1 MLKGDHQV
9 ADETHF
15 CSEKRIPA
23 QKQTRKPC
31 IAAKP
36 MEGRGDESK
45 MGTATEQQP
54 PPTANESTA
63 PRESAVR
70 AERRGGPRTAPAPS
84 AARGMTAFRPPGEPN
99 AAPRSPGQLPPL
111 RRGLRSAETR
121 GLQHLCGD
129 LVWNSRLTDGRTLRA
144 ALRALRGSG
153 EAAPTARTARGPS
166 APPGQRCGS
175 APPAPLR
182 HHSPPLGASKRR
194 CRPPLP
200 PRPFPFLSPIPHS
213 RSPHPAPRPLP
224 TPRQWRRCGRR
235 FPAPR
240 PPPTV
245 RGRGTPRHRA
255 PPRHVADIPLP
266 PTHAHPPYL
275 SAALPHTHTRTRSAP
290 AQHSAAAGARPAGRG
305 GAARRGVGEGGV
317 GGGRLC
323 GCSRGAAAALHPPPR
338 PARSLPPSGARRRLA
353 GARAQGRAEGA
364 GKKRAGPRSPPGR
377 RGKGTAGAPP
387 GSLPPFVPAMRAE
400 VRRAGRMG
408 IHEGAWLCKARPLS
422 SAGAGRGHNSEWAWP
437 KAASGRGSAL

>member
-9 ADETHF
+9 AGETHF

-31 IAAKP
+31 ITAKP

-70 AERRGGPRTAPAPS
+70 AEPRGGPRTAPAPS

-182 HHSPPLGASKRR
+182 HHSPPLEASKRR
-194 CRPPLP
+194 CRPPPPAAVPLP
-200 PRPFPFLSPIPHS
+200 IPYSPFPF
-213 RSPHPAPRPLP
+213 PAPRAAPPPHSQTVAALRAPFPRTEAAPHSPGPRNPP
-224 TPRQWRRCGRR
+224 TPRSPPTCRRHTPPPDTRTPPVPVGGPPAHTHTHAERSRSAQRRCGR
-235 FPAPR
+235 APGGEGR
-240 PPPTV
+240 RGAEGGWGGGGWGGAALRLLPGSGGGSAPTS
-245 RGRGTPRHRA
+245 
-255 PPRHVADIPLP
+255 PPR
-266 PTHAHPPYL
+266 
-275 SAALPHTHTRTRSAP
+275 ALTPSLRSAP
-290 AQHSAAAGARPAGRG
+290 
-305 GAARRGVGEGGV
+305 
-317 GGGRLC
+317 
-323 GCSRGAAAALHPPPR
+323 PPR
-338 PARSLPPSGARRRLA
+338 
-353 GARAQGRAEGA
+353 GRA
-364 GKKRAGPRSPPGR
+364 RAGPRGGR
-377 RGKGTAGAPP
+377 REKAGGAALAPRAEGEGNGGRAP
-387 GSLPPFVPAMRAE
+387 GLPPSLRPCDARGGE
-400 VRRAGRMG
+400 AG
-408 IHEGAWLCKARPLS
+408 GADGYS
-422 SAGAGRGHNSEWAWP
+422 
-437 KAASGRGSAL
+437 

>member
-31 IAAKP
+31 ITAKP

-70 AERRGGPRTAPAPS
+70 AEPRGGPRTAPAPS

-175 APPAPLR
+175 APPAPLH

-240 PPPTV
+240 PPPTA

-305 GAARRGVGEGGV
+305 GAARRGVGGGGSAAAPGERRRLCTHLPAPRAHSLPQERAAASRARARRAARRAQGKSGRGRARPPG
-317 GGGRLC
+317 GGGRE
-323 GCSRGAAAALHPPPR
+323 RRARPR
-338 PARSLPPSGARRRLA
+338 APSLPSSLRCARR
-353 GARAQGRAEGA
+353 
-364 GKKRAGPRSPPGR
+364 
-377 RGKGTAGAPP
+377 
-387 GSLPPFVPAMRAE
+387 
-400 VRRAGRMG
+400 
-408 IHEGAWLCKARPLS
+408 
-422 SAGAGRGHNSEWAWP
+422 
-437 KAASGRGSAL
+437 

>member
-31 IAAKP
+31 ITAKP

-84 AARGMTAFRPPGEPN
+84 AARGMTAFRPPGEPQRSAAQPR
-99 AAPRSPGQLPPL
+99 AAPTPPPRAPERRNARIAAPLWGFSLELTPYGRTDAPRCAPGAEGERGGGAHRPHRPRPLRPPRATLRLRAPRPAPPPL
-111 RRGLRSAETR
+111 PSPRGIEAALPTPPPPAAVPLPIPYSPFPFPAPRAAPPPHSQT
-121 GLQHLCGD
+121 
-129 LVWNSRLTDGRTLRA
+129 VA
-144 ALRALRGSG
+144 ALRAPFPRT
-153 EAAPTARTARGPS
+153 EAAP
-166 APPGQRCGS
+166 
-175 APPAPLR
+175 
-182 HHSPPLGASKRR
+182 HSPG
-194 CRPPLP
+194 
-200 PRPFPFLSPIPHS
+200 PRNP
-213 RSPHPAPRPLP
+213 P
-224 TPRQWRRCGRR
+224 TPRSPPTCRRHTPPPDTRTPPVPVGGPPAHTHTHAERSRSAQRRCGR
-235 FPAPR
+235 AP
-240 PPPTV
+240 
-245 RGRGTPRHRA
+245 
-255 PPRHVADIPLP
+255 
-266 PTHAHPPYL
+266 
-275 SAALPHTHTRTRSAP
+275 
-290 AQHSAAAGARPAGRG
+290 G
-305 GAARRGVGEGGV
+305 GEGRRGAEGGW
-317 GGGRLC
+317 GGGWGGRLC